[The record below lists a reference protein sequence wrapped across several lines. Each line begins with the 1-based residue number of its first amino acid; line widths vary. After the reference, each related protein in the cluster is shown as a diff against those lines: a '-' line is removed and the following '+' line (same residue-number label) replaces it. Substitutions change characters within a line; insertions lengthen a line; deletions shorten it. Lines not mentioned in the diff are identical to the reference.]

1 MDQSNLPLVQAL
13 KQYIGENALRQHMP
27 GHKGGAGAP
36 LPAQELLGS
45 QLWQAD
51 VTEIVGL
58 DDLQEPDGCIA
69 EAQRLLADLY
79 GAANSFFLIN
89 GSSVGIAAL
98 LLACLRPGDE
108 ILVPRNAHRAVL
120 SGLILSGAKP
130 IFVQVRQDESSGAPL
145 GLDTVDFLQAVEA
158 HPQAKAA
165 FFVNPTYQGVTGDL
179 AALIQICR
187 KHGLVTLVDEA
198 HGVHFPWLPAGFLPM
213 ALSCGADACVQS
225 AHKLAGSLTQ
235 SAWLHMGQGSALDL
249 GRVKSALQWLQSSSP
264 SYVLLASL
272 DAARWQLAQEGKERL
287 RRIWGQAEQLRR
299 RWQALA
305 GVDVFGGVEGTL
317 AAPFQMDITKITLA
331 VRGWSGHAAAAQL
344 RRQGIAVEWADE
356 ERLLLLLSLAD
367 AEQNWER
374 LEEALPQLL
383 RLSIPGRFLQETM
396 ALPPVPPQRLTPREA
411 AMAEYRSVWLQE
423 AQGLIAGEAITPYP
437 PGIPLVLPGEE
448 LTAEVLAWIA
458 VCKHQGQHMSG
469 MADSTLETIRVV
481 WK

>member
-1 MDQSNLPLVQAL
+1 MDQNRLPLVQAL
-13 KQYIGENALRQHMP
+13 ENYIREHALRQHMP
-27 GHKGGAGAP
+27 GHKGGVGAP
-36 LPAQELLGS
+36 LPAQELLGPK
-45 QLWQAD
+45 LWQSD
-51 VTEIVGL
+51 VTEIAGL
-58 DDLQEPDGCIA
+58 DDLQEPEGCIA

-79 GAANSFFLIN
+79 GAAASFFLIN

-130 IFVQVRQDESSGAPL
+130 IFLQVRQDESSGVPL
-145 GLDTVDFLQAVEA
+145 GLDAADFLQAVKTY
-158 HPQAKAA
+158 PQAKAA

-179 AALIQICR
+179 AALIRICR
-187 KHGLVTLVDEA
+187 EHGLMALVDEA
-198 HGVHFPWLPAGFLPM
+198 HGVHFPWLPDDSLPM
-213 ALSCGADACVQS
+213 ALPCGADACVQS

-235 SAWLHMGQGSALDL
+235 SAWLHVQQGSMLDL

-264 SYVLLASL
+264 SYVLMASL

-287 RRIWGQAEQLRR
+287 RRLWKQAEQLRR

-305 GVDVFGGVEGTL
+305 GVDIVGGVAGTL
-317 AAPFQMDITKITLA
+317 TAPFQMDITKITLA
-331 VRGWSGHAAAAQL
+331 VRGWSGHAAASQL
-344 RRQGIAVEWADE
+344 RRQGIAVEWADAK
-356 ERLLLLLSLAD
+356 RLLLLLSLAD
-367 AEQNWER
+367 VKQDWER
-374 LEEALPQLL
+374 LGQALPQLL
-383 RLSIPGRFLQETM
+383 QMPAPGDSSQATL
-396 ALPPVPPQRLTPREA
+396 ALPPVPPQRLAPREA
-411 AMAEYRSVWLQE
+411 ALAEYRSVSLRE

-448 LTAEVLAWIA
+448 LTADVIAWIA
-458 VCKHQGQHMSG
+458 ACKRQGQHMSG

>member
-1 MDQSNLPLVQAL
+1 MGQSCLPLVKAL
-13 KQYIGENALRQHMP
+13 EQYIGEKALRLHMP
-27 GHKGGAGAP
+27 GHKGGLGAP
-36 LPAQELLGS
+36 LPAQKLLGS
-45 QLWQAD
+45 KLWQAD
-51 VTEIVGL
+51 VTEIAGL
-58 DDLQEPDGCIA
+58 DDLQEPGGCIA
-69 EAQRLLADLY
+69 EAQRLLAELY
-79 GAANSFFLIN
+79 GAAASFFLVN

-98 LLACLRPGDE
+98 LLACLQPGDE

-130 IFVQVRQDESSGAPL
+130 IFVQVRQDEGGGIPM
-145 GLDTVDFLQAVEA
+145 GLDTADFLQAVEK

-179 AALIQICR
+179 GALIRICR
-187 KHGLVTLVDEA
+187 KHGLVSLVDEA
-198 HGVHFPWLPAGFLPM
+198 HGVHFPWLPDGSLPM

-225 AHKLAGSLTQ
+225 AHKLAGALTQ
-235 SAWLHMGQGSALDL
+235 SAWLHVGQNSALDA
-249 GRVKSALQWLQSSSP
+249 GRLKSALQWLQSSSP
-264 SYVLLASL
+264 SYLLLASL

-287 RRIWGQAEQLRR
+287 RRLWEQAEQLRR

-305 GVDVFGGVEGTL
+305 GVEIVGGAAGTL

-331 VRGWSGHAAAAQL
+331 VRGWSGHAAASEL
-344 RRQGIAVEWADE
+344 RRQGIAVEWADAQ
-356 ERLLLLLSLAD
+356 RLLLLLSLAD
-367 AEQNWER
+367 VKQDWDR
-374 LEEALPQLL
+374 LGQALSQLVKL
-383 RLSIPGRFLQETM
+383 PAPGDPLQETM

-411 AMAEYRSVWLQE
+411 AMAAYRSVLLSE

-448 LTAEVLAWIA
+448 LTAEVLAWITA
-458 VCKHQGQHMSG
+458 CKRQGQHMSG